1 MSQLLFPPVFD
12 FLQGSINGFRVLV
25 LISEEIWFPLNTD
38 ILFPKLFACLKP
50 KHLPGLVWF
59 GTADHELKPSLLWHN
74 TDLAL
79 SPE

>member
-12 FLQGSINGFRVLV
+12 FSQGSVNGFCVFV
-25 LISEEIWFPLNTD
+25 LISEEMCFSLDTD
-38 ILFPKLFACLKP
+38 MLFPEQFACLKP
-50 KHLPGLVWF
+50 KQLPGLVWF
-59 GTADHELKPSLLWHN
+59 GTADHELKPILLWHN